1 VSVAHRQIVETR
13 MFKNWW
19 HQYGEED
26 SLANEQF
33 FSFEFD
39 GATIVGVIDRIGSF
53 AGGTRIT
60 DFKTGSADYAPKA
73 EESLQL
79 GIYYLAVQ
87 ECEELEPYRPVRQ
100 VELAYI
106 KGDWKRGELVLK
118 SWQVTPD
125 HEERYQAAV
134 RAELSR
140 LIAMK
145 RELIAIET
153 YRPNPAANCHW
164 CDFKSLCPLFPEG
177 QQVFDLAVAQ

>member
-1 VSVAHRQIVETR
+1 
-13 MFKNWW
+13 
-19 HQYGEED
+19 
-26 SLANEQF
+26 
-33 FSFEFD
+33 
-39 GATIVGVIDRIGSF
+39 VIDRIGAF
-53 AGGTRIT
+53 GDGTRIT

-106 KGDWKRGELVLK
+106 KGDWKRGELVLR

-125 HEERYQAAV
+125 HEEQYQSNV

-140 LIAMK
+140 LIEMK
-145 RELIAIET
+145 RELIESET

-177 QQVFDLAVAQ
+177 QQVFDLAVPR